1 MCNQIYEHSFLYK
14 LRHSAAHVL
23 AEAVLHHFP
32 EAKLA
37 IGPPIADG
45 FYYDFDLGQD
55 ENGRVRTFS
64 PEDVQRIEQTLK
76 RLLKGQARFEQRAM
90 SIEEA
95 RAFFADQPYKLEL
108 IEELAAGRLD
118 ENGQP
123 TAAPVREVGI
133 YQQRDFVDLCR
144 GPHVEHVGQIPAKGL
159 KLMSAAGAYWRGDE
173 NRPQLQRIYGT
184 AWESKQDLR
193 DYLAQLEE
201 AKKRDHRKIGREL
214 ELFIFDEEIGPGL
227 PLWLPNGNVLR
238 EELEKLAREMEDQLN
253 YEYVSTP
260 HIAKE
265 ELYLRSGH
273 LPYYAADMYGGMAH
287 GETRYYLKPMNCPFH
302 HKIYGSKQRSYRDL
316 PVRLSEYGMVYRY
329 EQSGEL
335 FGLMRVRAAQQN
347 DAHIYCTAAQFEAE
361 FTAVLNLYRRYFE
374 IFGIEKYQMRLSKH
388 SAAGLG
394 KKYVND
400 PAAWLETEAMVR
412 QTMQKAG
419 IPFVEAED
427 EAAFYGPKIDVQ
439 VWSAIG
445 REFSIATN
453 QADFAGPRNFDLVYV
468 DENGESV
475 TPICIHRAPLGSH
488 ERFVGFLIEHYAG
501 KFPVWLAPVQAAVI
515 PVTDRHNAYAQRVA
529 AELKA
534 AGIRANVFDGAERM
548 GRKIR
553 QAQLKQ
559 IPYMLIVGDQEVAAE
574 TVSVRTR
581 ENEERGGCSLA
592 AFKQHVQPLI
602 VARAAAL

>member
-1 MCNQIYEHSFLYK
+1 
-14 LRHSAAHVL
+14 
-23 AEAVLHHFP
+23 EAVQELWP
-32 EAKLA
+32 GTQVT
-37 IGPPIADG
+37 IGPVIENG
-45 FYYDFDLGQD
+45 FYYDFARNEPFSTEDLA
-55 ENGRVRTFS
+55 V
-64 PEDVQRIEQTLK
+64 IEKEMRKVVERGAPFTREVWSRDQAIKYFTD
-76 RLLKGQARFEQRAM
+76 KGEM
-90 SIEEA
+90 
-95 RAFFADQPYKLEL
+95 YKAEL
-108 IEELAAGRLD
+108 IRDLPESED
-118 ENGQP
+118 IK
-123 TAAPVREVGI
+123 I
-133 YQQRDFVDLCR
+133 YRQGEWLDLCR
-144 GPHVEHVGQIPAKGL
+144 GPHMPTTKHVGTAFKLL
-159 KLMSAAGAYWRGDE
+159 KVAGAYWRGDE

-374 IFGIEKYQMRLSKH
+374 IFGIKKYQMRLSKH

-400 PAAWLETEAMVR
+400 PKAWLETEAMVR

-468 DENGESV
+468 DENGEAV

-501 KFPVWLAPVQAAVI
+501 KFPVWLAPVQVAVI
-515 PVTDRHNAYAQRVA
+515 PVTDRHNGYAQRVA

-534 AGIRANVFDGAERM
+534 AGIRANVFDSAERM

-574 TVSVRTR
+574 AVSVRTR
-581 ENEERGGCSLA
+581 ENEERGVCSLE
-592 AFKQHVQPLI
+592 AFMQHVQPLI
-602 VARAAAL
+602 AARAAEL